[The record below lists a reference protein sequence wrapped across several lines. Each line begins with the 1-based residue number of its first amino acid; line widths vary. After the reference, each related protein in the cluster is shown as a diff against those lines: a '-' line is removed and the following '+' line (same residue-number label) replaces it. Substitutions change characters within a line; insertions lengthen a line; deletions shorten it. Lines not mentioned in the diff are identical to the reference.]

1 LATGAGFPAMS
12 DMSAMAGYHIP
23 HDLKAWNRE
32 LMLKIFPYL
41 HDVKIDLACSK
52 ARIASHT
59 SPFGDI
65 AGQYQ
70 ATKNP
75 LSR

>member
-1 LATGAGFPAMS
+1 
-12 DMSAMAGYHIP
+12 
-23 HDLKAWNRE
+23 
-32 LMLKIFPYL
+32 MLKIFPYL